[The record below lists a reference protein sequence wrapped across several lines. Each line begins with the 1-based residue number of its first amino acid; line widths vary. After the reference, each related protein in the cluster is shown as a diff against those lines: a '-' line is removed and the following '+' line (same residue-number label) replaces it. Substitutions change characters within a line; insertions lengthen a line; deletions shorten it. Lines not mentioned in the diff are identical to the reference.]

1 VEVIVVTN
9 TPTPTAT
16 PTPTPTPT
24 PDCNFDVEV
33 VVVTNTPTPTPTPTP
48 DCNFDVEVV
57 VITNTPTPTPT
68 PTPDCNFDVEVIIV
82 TNTPTPTATPTPTPT
97 PTTDCNF
104 DVEVVVV
111 TNTPTPTATPTPTPT
126 PTPDCNFDVEVI
138 VVTNTPT
145 PTPTPTPIC
154 DFDIEVIVVT
164 NTPTPTPTPTA
175 TPTPTP
181 TATPTPTPT
190 EVECVSSFTITEVFD
205 PSNVVVNYEIYKVNS
220 SATGY
225 VTDGTTNTQTLRKTI
240 TNSASITITGVTTN
254 GTSFLGWSN
263 VKGEGNL
270 IQTNPILTHNPTNDT
285 TYYAIIK
292 KAAPISK
299 DFCYY
304 PNGSDLNDICLACL
318 TTRKVYYNATD
329 YANNG
334 FESITWYQDENL
346 TIPADNGF
354 YKESETNVV
363 TPIIYQLTS
372 GTSTNYGLC
381 GPAGF
386 IYCD

>member
-1 VEVIVVTN
+1 MKITFLHSGTYNSKTSWNGYDGETLYTIRWNSTLQYDSFWEIDGWLYDGEPRN
-9 TPTPTAT
+9 YTTEDTPISGWTLYNAENHVATFDVNLGPCPTA
-16 PTPTPTPT
+16 
-24 PDCNFDVEV
+24 
-33 VVVTNTPTPTPTPTP
+33 
-48 DCNFDVEVV
+48 
-57 VITNTPTPTPT
+57 
-68 PTPDCNFDVEVIIV
+68 
-82 TNTPTPTATPTPTPT
+82 
-97 PTTDCNF
+97 
-104 DVEVVVV
+104 
-111 TNTPTPTATPTPTPT
+111 
-126 PTPDCNFDVEVI
+126 
-138 VVTNTPT
+138 
-145 PTPTPTPIC
+145 
-154 DFDIEVIVVT
+154 
-164 NTPTPTPTPTA
+164 TPTPTPTA
-175 TPTPTP
+175 TPTATPTP
-181 TATPTPTPT
+181 TPTPTPT

-225 VTDGTTNTQTLRKTI
+225 VTDGTTNAQTLRKTI
-240 TNSASITITGVTTN
+240 TNNASITITGVTTN
-254 GTSFLGWSN
+254 GTSFLGWSS

-270 IQTNPILTHNPTNDT
+270 IQTNPIFTHNPTNNT

-292 KAAPISK
+292 KASPISK

-329 YANNG
+329 YVNDG
-334 FESITWYQDENL
+334 FESIDWYQDENL

-354 YKESETNVV
+354 YKESDTNVV

-372 GTSTNYGLC
+372 GSPTKYGLC